1 MGCGI
6 VRTINDNED
15 IYLNRPIMPI
25 YRVLN
30 NKLKCPLIGLGTALI
45 KTNEDMNIVY
55 QSIVDGVRLIDVQPG
70 SEEIVAQGI
79 ENALKDKKVKR
90 KELFLVAKLELK
102 DKENPEKAL
111 TETLEKLKLEYVDLY
126 LDQWPSCSNYNE
138 PKEKRKKP
146 IPVRD
151 TWEKMEQLVNKKLTK
166 SIGVCNYNVENL
178 LNIISICKI
187 KPVVNEVEFHPYLY
201 QKDLKEF
208 CDLENII
215 IFAYNPFVKG
225 EYCKND
231 PSYNSYD
238 LFKEAPITFLFRNEN
253 YKNLTMGQIILNWYL
268 SLGIVPIPGTSKIDR
283 MKENLQAINF
293 SINKRNIDII
303 GSFESKQ
310 HRFNNSYDIFGVDI
324 FG

>member
-1 MGCGI
+1 M
-6 VRTINDNED
+6 
-15 IYLNRPIMPI
+15 
-25 YRVLN
+25 
-30 NKLKCPLIGLGTALI
+30 
-45 KTNEDMNIVY
+45 
-55 QSIVDGVRLIDVQPG
+55 
-70 SEEIVAQGI
+70 
-79 ENALKDKKVKR
+79 
-90 KELFLVAKLELK
+90 
-102 DKENPEKAL
+102 
-111 TETLEKLKLEYVDLY
+111 
-126 LDQWPSCSNYNE
+126 
-138 PKEKRKKP
+138 
-146 IPVRD
+146 RD

-178 LNIISICKI
+178 LNIISICEI

-208 CDLENII
+208 CDLEGII